1 MGWTCS
7 LMMLMS
13 IVVHKPAVVA
23 AHGRRTGR
31 ITRLAPNTSEISI
44 VPAGC
49 VCAQHDDDARR
60 CVPSLWSHQMRN
72 NRNPNLRLRDPCR
85 KRQGVRQGARFS
97 VGESRSTASPQPL
110 KPRVS
115 AGFLGGDHHLTAPQ
129 STGTLPRVP
138 DDNLGV
144 ANPPTADRRPP
155 TAAHLPGARGSAP
168 RMEATKKKEA
178 KQQV

>member
-1 MGWTCS
+1 MWYVNPPS
-7 LMMLMS
+7 SPLM
-13 IVVHKPAVVA
+13 VA
-23 AHGRRTGR
+23 ESGGSPDSPLTLPKF
-31 ITRLAPNTSEISI
+31 RLCRA
-44 VPAGC
+44 A
-49 VCAQHDDDARR
+49 CARDHDDDARR

-97 VGESRSTASPQPL
+97 VEGVPIQRLAPQPV

-138 DDNLGV
+138 DDNPGG
-144 ANPPTADRRPP
+144 ANPP

-168 RMEATKKKEA
+168 RMVPVA
-178 KQQV
+178 KNRRGTFRIRHRQTV